1 MANFSTV
8 ATVASATY
16 AATSTVKLPFTP
28 KKLTVQNFS
37 GAAIVYVSFDGTNDH
52 VALIADVKSPSSV
65 YTFDYAQG
73 INQIWIRTAGGT
85 STTVQVISETP

>member
-8 ATVASATY
+8 VTVASSSYT
-16 AATSTVKLPFTP
+16 AASRVSLPFTP

-37 GAAIVYVSFDGTNDH
+37 GAAVVYVSFDGTNDH

-73 INQIWIRTAGGT
+73 VGQVWIRTAGGT
-85 STTVQVISETP
+85 STLVQVVSESP